1 MTDSQAINRVISG
14 LGIDRLDQDLFL
26 GNPGEGTGRLFGG
39 MVAAQST
46 MAAQLTVDEG
56 TLHSLHAY
64 FLRGGSYDQPLRFV
78 VHRIRDGRTYT
89 TRRVVA
95 HQNGEAIFNLAASF
109 TRPEEGG
116 AHQQAMPNVPGP
128 EELPLWEEVR
138 ATPDMPAFRA
148 EHLDAFEVRLPWEG
162 EVDGQRFVWMKPR
175 GVIPHD
181 PHIDT
186 AITVARCSARCAR
199 ARAHRSRGCTLPV
212 HSLERTAASLDHAL
226 WLHRPARFDDWIL
239 YTSNSPAGFAGR
251 GVAFG
256 SMYTRDGVLFA
267 SVAQEGLLRLRSNKA
282 G

>member
-186 AITVARCSARCAR
+186 AITVYASDRSLVSSAVAPMGYDRKDI
-199 ARAHRSRGCTLPV
+199 
-212 HSLERTAASLDHAL
+212 TAASLDHAL

-267 SVAQEGLLRLRSNKA
+267 SVAQEGLIRLRSNKA

>member
-138 ATPDMPAFRA
+138 ATPDMPAFRV
-148 EHLDAFEVRLPWEG
+148 EERLPWEG

-186 AITVARCSARCAR
+186 AITVYASDRSLVSSAVAPMGYDRKDI
-199 ARAHRSRGCTLPV
+199 
-212 HSLERTAASLDHAL
+212 TAASLDHAL

-267 SVAQEGLLRLRSNKA
+267 SVAQEGLIRLRSNKA

>member
-1 MTDSQAINRVISG
+1 VTDSQAINRVISG

-186 AITVARCSARCAR
+186 AITVYASDRSLVSSAVAPMGYDRKDI
-199 ARAHRSRGCTLPV
+199 
-212 HSLERTAASLDHAL
+212 TAASLDHAL

-267 SVAQEGLLRLRSNKA
+267 SVAQEGLIRLRSNKA